1 MLPKDTNGPT
11 REEQLHGPPGVEDN
25 DMNNEG
31 NKYELS
37 GVFIGLGVLL
47 MVLGALF
54 FVGQAS
60 GFEPGRIGWPFF
72 VIIPGLAVSGA
83 GLVAG
88 GTTGERITP
97 LGSALTMVG
106 VILLYQ
112 NATDHFESWAY
123 AWALVFPTSIG
134 LGRMLYGSLQG
145 SKVMVATGGRWAL
158 AGTVLFLIGAFFF
171 ELVVGVGGFGIGLG
185 RFGWP
190 LGLMFIGILLLG
202 GGLLYR
208 RR

>member
-1 MLPKDTNGPT
+1 MAT
-11 REEQLHGPPGVEDN
+11 VEDN
-25 DMNNEG
+25 VMNNEG

-47 MVLGALF
+47 MVLGTLF
-54 FVGQAS
+54 FVGQAA

-83 GLVAG
+83 GLASG

-97 LGSALTMVG
+97 LGAAVTMVG
-106 VILLYQ
+106 LILLYQ
-112 NATDHFESWAY
+112 NSVDHFESWAY

-134 LGRMLYGSLQG
+134 LGRMLHGSLQG
-145 SKVMVATGGRWAL
+145 SKEMVATGGRWAL
-158 AGTVLFLIGAFFF
+158 AGTVFFLIGAFFF